1 MFKKLW
7 NEMLKK
13 IIQTIIRWL
22 PLILFLLFIFID
34 RDNYLQVTGFIL
46 LLLLYT
52 FILITRILYA
62 KEDWHKEYNS
72 KEINT
77 NPSINKM
84 SDLKDEL
91 KQHDELFKK
100 H

>member
-1 MFKKLW
+1 
-7 NEMLKK
+7 MLKK

-52 FILITRILYA
+52 SILITRILYA

>member
-1 MFKKLW
+1 
-7 NEMLKK
+7 MLKK

-77 NPSINKM
+77 NPLINKM

>member
-1 MFKKLW
+1 
-7 NEMLKK
+7 MLKK

-62 KEDWHKEYNS
+62 KKDWHKEYNS
-72 KEINT
+72 KEMNT
-77 NPSINKM
+77 NPLINKM

-91 KQHDELFKK
+91 KQHDEIFKK

>member
-1 MFKKLW
+1 
-7 NEMLKK
+7 MLKK

>member
-1 MFKKLW
+1 
-7 NEMLKK
+7 MLKK

-62 KEDWHKEYNS
+62 KDDWHKEYNS

>member
-1 MFKKLW
+1 
-7 NEMLKK
+7 MLKK

-72 KEINT
+72 KDINT
-77 NPSINKM
+77 NPLINKM